1 MKLIFLLIL
10 AILSY
15 SIEERTCTVYGSISK
30 SNYLTIKPDNKYY
43 CVYLDT
49 NDFDSNT
56 KEIEIY
62 ATVYNGRFTET
73 FMYYGFT
80 NNIVSSDK
88 YAVLNTF
95 KYNDYSSYSSSDYYS
110 YNGYRYYDDYTYY
123 FKIPK
128 NYGRYLYIS
137 VPDSI
142 NYVGGGYKVEIGV
155 SSGLAVW
162 VIIVIIIAAIAVIA
176 GIIVTI
182 ICCRRRRYGGYIAPV
197 SGPIAPLSPMISPNP
212 NVY

>member
-1 MKLIFLLIL
+1 M
-10 AILSY
+10 SY

-73 FMYYGFT
+73 LMYYGYT
-80 NNIVSSDK
+80 NNLVSPNK
-88 YAVLNTF
+88 YAVLDTY

-110 YNGYRYYDDYTYY
+110 YNGYRYYEDYTYY

-137 VPDSI
+137 VPESI

-197 SGPIAPLSPMISPNP
+197 SGPIAPLSPMSSPNP